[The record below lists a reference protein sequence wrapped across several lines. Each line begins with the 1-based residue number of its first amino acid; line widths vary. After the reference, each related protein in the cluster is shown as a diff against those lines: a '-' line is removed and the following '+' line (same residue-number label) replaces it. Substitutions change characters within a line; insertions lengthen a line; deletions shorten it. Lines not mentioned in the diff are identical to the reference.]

1 MTALPL
7 DDEKEREDTQQN
19 AQSSNTNDISANGS
33 KSDHQTMEIPEKAAA
48 EGMDPD
54 DDGYP
59 QGLRLFCIVVALGM
73 SIFLVALD
81 MVGFASYQ
89 REGYCLIIE
98 KTIVA
103 TAIPKITDQ
112 FHSLDDVSWYGSAFL
127 MTTGGFQS
135 TWGKA
140 YKYFPVKISFLVSVF
155 LFELGSLICGVAP
168 NSVALIVGRAI
179 AGVGA
184 AGIGG
189 GVFIII
195 AFIASPK
202 RRPVFT
208 GIVGMSYGIASV
220 VGPLVGGAFADQVT
234 WRWCKTSSLCFA
246 RSFNGH

>member
-1 MTALPL
+1 
-7 DDEKEREDTQQN
+7 
-19 AQSSNTNDISANGS
+19 
-33 KSDHQTMEIPEKAAA
+33 
-48 EGMDPD
+48 
-54 DDGYP
+54 
-59 QGLRLFCIVVALGM
+59 
-73 SIFLVALD
+73 
-81 MVGFASYQ
+81 
-89 REGYCLIIE
+89 
-98 KTIVA
+98 
-103 TAIPKITDQ
+103 
-112 FHSLDDVSWYGSAFL
+112 

-155 LFELGSLICGVAP
+155 LFELGSLVCGVAP

-220 VGPLVGGAFADQVT
+220 IGPLVGGAFADQVT
-234 WRWCKTSSLCFA
+234 WRWCKSATLYFASPLPSADCHQAFISTYPLAVLQLRRSCSSSTRPRHLYPSRQPSR
-246 RSFNGH
+246 RSFCKWILSGPAF